1 MNRSSDR
8 SKPLV
13 PNGSKEI
20 DLQIDGG
27 KAFPLCESGEMS
39 CTNPRIRNVTQDS
52 TMDRSHGIRMELGLG
67 LHLKG
72 SRSLTNRNQL
82 QPQSLHNGKRE
93 LERRL
98 VRWGEGATQKS
109 F

>member
-52 TMDRSHGIRMELGLG
+52 TMNGSHRIRMKLGISLHLERSHPFTDLD
-67 LHLKG
+67 
-72 SRSLTNRNQL
+72 QL
-82 QPQSLHNGKRE
+82 ESESLHDGKGE
-93 LERRL
+93 IEGRL
-98 VRWGEGATQKS
+98 VRWCKGAAQKPS
-109 F
+109 

>member
-39 CTNPRIRNVTQDS
+39 CTNRRIRNVTQDS

-72 SRSLTNRNQL
+72 SRSRTNRNQL
-82 QPQSLHNGKRE
+82 QPQSLQHAHRNRT
-93 LERRL
+93 R
-98 VRWGEGATQKS
+98 S
-109 F
+109 II